1 MTPRIAF
8 APGAALVGRMVRT
21 SLTVAALTCGTGAAA
36 FAQSVPSAPAP
47 VAVTTTD
54 AAAQPAAAAP
64 ATTTIAQTTPSTLN
78 AQRSTTVGQSS
89 GSVGHFPIIDFVV
102 TFSQPGSVGPS
113 NTLPAVV
120 KGGGVVAGAHG
131 LISQYHTYDP
141 LDLGGTVKIPVTSTF
156 YFAFDRITEG
166 TLNQAVERTIISAP
180 LPFGV
185 GAGPVYPGVSRD
197 IILQDRAD
205 WQFSRQLLV
214 EAGLSFRHRLYA
226 NDGSGV
232 SSVPFLCAN
241 GGLSTGAGCTVSS
254 TEHHYG
260 YLGFTYTTKPWKEL
274 WYSTFALNLTGD
286 AQNVDHHVA
295 VTCSAQSIHYGAV
308 GCPALANT
316 ALVGYL
322 DENSSQD
329 RYYETTQGVTWNIPV
344 DRKHKVTFSDRFRWG
359 ALNFY
364 ENQPFPFRWS
374 AANDLILTKVFSQGF
389 SLTMRHSDYHSVEM
403 GTVGVNGLAPFGT
416 FLSPNAIHVAS
427 WDLLGSFHLDT
438 NSWFH

>member
-1 MTPRIAF
+1 M
-8 APGAALVGRMVRT
+8 
-21 SLTVAALTCGTGAAA
+21 
-36 FAQSVPSAPAP
+36 
-47 VAVTTTD
+47 
-54 AAAQPAAAAP
+54 
-64 ATTTIAQTTPSTLN
+64 
-78 AQRSTTVGQSS
+78 
-89 GSVGHFPIIDFVV
+89 
-102 TFSQPGSVGPS
+102 
-113 NTLPAVV
+113 
-120 KGGGVVAGAHG
+120 
-131 LISQYHTYDP
+131 
-141 LDLGGTVKIPVTSTF
+141 
-156 YFAFDRITEG
+156 
-166 TLNQAVERTIISAP
+166 
-180 LPFGV
+180 
-185 GAGPVYPGVSRD
+185 YPGVSRD

-364 ENQPFPFRWS
+364 ENQPFPFRWA
-374 AANDLILTKVFSQGF
+374 AANDFILTKVFSQGF
-389 SLTMRHSDYHSVEM
+389 SLALRRSDYHTVEM
-403 GTVGVNGLAPFGT
+403 GTVGVDGLAPFGT